1 MSGRALASRS
11 NLGYGRAGLALGGLT
26 ILIAISISAETAD
39 EHDFTAARQQYERA
53 AVHDETARAQYVRS
67 LAQIIDRRV
76 TEYWKTGKHESE
88 GPDLSQII
96 DTELKNHP
104 VPKDAD
110 TKRLA
115 QLMVGEWQS
124 PRHIYIF
131 RRDGKCGMEDGPVN
145 DPWRIQ
151 NNELVQGKGI
161 SAMHSTILVLDQDYL
176 IYADKGTVFFHERV
190 KNDSTAQRK
199 TERVTN
205 DSTARPKT
213 AEVVNISPDQADFGV
228 PVGDIKVTFSDGR
241 SETVTHGGN
250 CMEPRV
256 SDTGNIGWTHF
267 SGLDR
272 RGYALDEKLV
282 IRLRNGAV
290 KEFRPSSYGIFIE
303 SWAFADHGSAVVMR
317 SRGHHGPSAFI
328 RYDVASGKLMAKED
342 GHSDDDPP
350 PAWASMLTD

>member
-1 MSGRALASRS
+1 MSERTFESRNTRGSGRA
-11 NLGYGRAGLALGGLT
+11 GQALGVLT
-26 ILIAISISAETAD
+26 ILIAISVSAETAD
-39 EHDFTAARQQYERA
+39 ERDFTAARQKYEQSTR
-53 AVHDETARAQYVRS
+53 DETARSQYVQS
-67 LAQIIDRRV
+67 LAQIVDRRV
-76 TEYWKTGKHESE
+76 TEYWRTGRHESE

-110 TKRLA
+110 AKRLS
-115 QLMVGEWQS
+115 QLMVGRWRS

-131 RRDGKCGMEDGPVN
+131 RRDGKSGMEDGAVN
-145 DPWRIQ
+145 EPWRIH

-161 SAMHSTILVLDQDYL
+161 SAMHSTILLLDRDYL
-176 IYADKGTVFFHERV
+176 IYTDKGTVFFHERV
-190 KNDSTAQRK
+190 TNDSTAQ
-199 TERVTN
+199 
-205 DSTARPKT
+205 PKT
-213 AEVVNISPDQADFGV
+213 AEVVNISPDQANFSV

-241 SETVTHGGN
+241 SETVTHGGH
-250 CMEPRV
+250 CMQPRV
-256 SDTGNIGWTHF
+256 SDADNIGWTHF
-267 SGLDR
+267 SGLDS
-272 RGYALDEKLV
+272 RGYALDEKLM

-342 GHSDDDPP
+342 GHSDDEPP
-350 PAWASMLTD
+350 PAWASMLAD